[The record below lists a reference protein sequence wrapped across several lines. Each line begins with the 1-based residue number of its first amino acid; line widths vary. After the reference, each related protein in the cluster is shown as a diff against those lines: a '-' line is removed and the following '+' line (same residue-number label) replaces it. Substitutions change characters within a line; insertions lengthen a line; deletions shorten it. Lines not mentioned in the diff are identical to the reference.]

1 MSTTDMRASGTGSQQ
16 GVAEASSSRVVSKP
30 VPQSQAQDTRA
41 YQIQQLRKRYSPKEL
56 TPNGDGGVTYL
67 QFRIKPSDPD
77 FPYELDY
84 LEVEIR
90 VPSSYP
96 KQPPSLSVENRDI
109 PRGFSINIERGWD
122 KLVAERKGNT
132 TLLSLTNALDRNLE
146 SFLSEQKAE
155 TVKMTIFKDTRH
167 IDAMA
172 AEALSQ
178 PETVVEPPPQRR
190 PLYRPETFTK
200 EQIAEAKAIRAQETR
215 QLEARMGRLPLY
227 QKSSDGIVYT
237 LPLDPKRRS
246 ELPAGLRPVKS
257 VQLIIPLLYPLQQI
271 RVLLN
276 DVQSD
281 EAEPVEEI
289 FAEKAA
295 AQRSM
300 NLMSHVNFLT
310 QNIHV
315 LAKQAHANREA
326 ALAAERMQAKVE
338 HRAEDVDGH
347 GKAAA
352 HVSSMDD
359 VKGHVKVIP
368 RPPEWS
374 YGNAGESES
383 DSEDSYDSDEYGQ
396 GGASLD
402 PPDAQEPTAS
412 STRTTEK
419 GTAITFPSIELY
431 GVEILEISTLSIS
444 AKCLRCKTNN
454 DLGGLKPNVDKVSS
468 CKKCATEFVATFRPE
483 LVHQNSTR
491 AGFINLSGCTVT
503 DLLPSTFV
511 PTCSKCSTA
520 AAQGFVSVRGDATTN
535 VCRECHGRFTFKIPE
550 VKLQNYSP
558 GASGSLPPTNGP
570 RRRQEKLGLHAGDP
584 LPARGACEHYKK
596 SYRWFRFSCC
606 DRVSACDKCHDAE
619 ADGHVHEWANRM
631 ICGWCSREQNYRV
644 DSCGF
649 CGRSVVGRRG
659 TGYWEG
665 GKGTR
670 DQVLMRRNDK
680 RKHRRIGGGEGK
692 KKE

>member
-1 MSTTDMRASGTGSQQ
+1 MSTKDMGAAGTSSQQ
-16 GVAEASSSRVVSKP
+16 AVTEASSSRVVPKP
-30 VPQSQAQDTRA
+30 VPQTQVQDARA
-41 YQIQQLRKRYSPKEL
+41 YQLQQLRKRYSPRESTL
-56 TPNGDGGVTYL
+56 NGGVTSL
-67 QFRIKPSDPD
+67 RFSLKPSDPD

-84 LEVEIR
+84 LEVELKI
-90 VPSSYP
+90 PSSYP
-96 KQPPSLSVENRDI
+96 KQPPTISVKNQDI
-109 PRGFSINIERGWD
+109 PRGFGVNIERGWD
-122 KLVAERKGNT
+122 KLVEERKGAT

-146 SFLSEQKAE
+146 TFLSEQKAE

-167 IDAMA
+167 LDAMA
-172 AEALSQ
+172 AEATSQ
-178 PETVVEPPPQRR
+178 PEAVVQAPPQRR

-200 EQIAEAKAIRAQETR
+200 EQIAEAKARRAQEAR

-246 ELPAGLRPVKS
+246 ELPVGLRPVKS

-276 DVQSD
+276 DVESD
-281 EAEPVEEI
+281 EAEPVEEL

-295 AQRSM
+295 AQRAMS
-300 NLMSHVNFLT
+300 LMSHVNYLT

-315 LAKQAHANREA
+315 LAKQAQANREA
-326 ALAAERMQAKVE
+326 ALAEERMQAKVKSK
-338 HRAEDVDGH
+338 AEDVDGH
-347 GKAAA
+347 VKAAA
-352 HVSSMDD
+352 HVSSLDD

-383 DSEDSYDSDEYGQ
+383 DSEDSYDSDEDGQ
-396 GGASLD
+396 GGASLG
-402 PPDAQEPTAS
+402 PQDAQEEPTS
-412 STRTTEK
+412 SFTRTTEK
-419 GTAITFPSIELY
+419 GTAITFPSIELF
-431 GVEILEISTLSIS
+431 GVEILEINTLSIS
-444 AKCLRCKTNN
+444 VKCLRCKTNN
-454 DLGGLKPNVDKVSS
+454 DLGGLKPNLDKVSS

-491 AGFINLSGCTVT
+491 AGFVNLSGCTIT

-520 AAQGFVSVRGDATTN
+520 AAHGFVSVRGDATTN

-550 VKLQNYSP
+550 VKLQSYSS
-558 GASGSLPPTNGP
+558 GAASLPPTSGP
-570 RRRQEKLGLHAGDP
+570 RRRQEKLGLHAGEP

-680 RKHRRIGGGEGK
+680 RKHRRIGGGESK